1 MCRGA
6 ADKKTTHCG
15 CDGAQRG
22 ARGAHLPY
30 LVNDMGNPWVKKFD
44 PYLSSRGTGG
54 FRAVW
59 MMFERLEGVVAVAFR
74 AMEGVAG
81 REGPP
86 FTFRAME
93 RVAAGRGT
101 PPLAFRATERV
112 AAGRGT
118 PPLVFRATGRLVAGR
133 RTSPLAFRATEGG
146 KVAGSCRLSVTV
158 VCEQKV

>member
-30 LVNDMGNPWVKKFD
+30 LENDMGNSWVKKFD
-44 PYLSSRGTGG
+44 LYLLSRGMGG

-59 MMFERLEGVVAVAFR
+59 MMFERSEGVVAVAFR

-86 FTFRAME
+86 FAFRAME
-93 RVAAGRGT
+93 GVAAGRGT
-101 PPLAFRATERV
+101 PPLAFQ
-112 AAGRGT
+112 
-118 PPLVFRATGRLVAGR
+118 ATGRLVAGR
-133 RTSPLAFRATEGG
+133 GTSPLAF
-146 KVAGSCRLSVTV
+146 
-158 VCEQKV
+158 

>member
-30 LVNDMGNPWVKKFD
+30 LENDMGNSWVKKFD
-44 PYLSSRGTGG
+44 LYLLSRGMGG

-59 MMFERLEGVVAVAFR
+59 MMFERSEGVVAVAFR
-74 AMEGVAG
+74 AMEVVAG
-81 REGPP
+81 RG
-86 FTFRAME
+86 
-93 RVAAGRGT
+93 G
-101 PPLAFRATERV
+101 
-112 AAGRGT
+112 
-118 PPLVFRATGRLVAGR
+118 
-133 RTSPLAFRATEGG
+133 SPLAFRATEGG

-158 VCEQKV
+158 SVWKSGYETGKKTVTGLDRNQPRLQLVKTGKDRETRSG

>member
-30 LVNDMGNPWVKKFD
+30 LVNDTGNPWVKKFD
-44 PYLSSRGTGG
+44 LYLSSRGTGG

-59 MMFERLEGVVAVAFR
+59 MMFERSVAVAFR

-81 REGPP
+81 REGLP
-86 FTFRAME
+86 FAFRAME

-101 PPLAFRATERV
+101 PLLTFR
-112 AAGRGT
+112 
-118 PPLVFRATGRLVAGR
+118 
-133 RTSPLAFRATEGG
+133 
-146 KVAGSCRLSVTV
+146 
-158 VCEQKV
+158 